1 MSFKKTIKL
10 SLFKIL
16 IKYNIKLIAYI
27 NIIIIIIKMLL
38 HKKYYNSI

>member
-27 NIIIIIIKMLL
+27 NIIIIIKMLL